1 MAFGIVYLATEV
13 RIKSSGGPSSV
24 CLTLYSFGKV
34 GFRTSEKTPLYFCVI
49 NDIKKNINNCKIYFF
64 SRKMAEDRP
73 FFKIIVIG
81 DSGI

>member
-49 NDIKKNINNCKIYFF
+49 NDIKKKY
-64 SRKMAEDRP
+64 
-73 FFKIIVIG
+73 
-81 DSGI
+81 